1 MIAGGTRLTRA
12 RPETGGTGRT
22 GRRAG
27 QSGSRAAILDAARA
41 AFAERGYDAATVR
54 DIARRAKVD
63 PALVH
68 HFHGTKE
75 QLFAAAM
82 ELPVDPSV
90 AIPALLAPG
99 THGIGERVVRFFL
112 EVCEAGGERSPF
124 LAMLRGAASHPRS
137 AVLLRQ
143 FITAAVLG
151 RIAARLEAADPELRT
166 TLAAS
171 QLVGLAMVRY
181 VVRVE
186 PLASADHDTVVAA
199 VAPTVQRYLTGE
211 VAGIA

>member
-1 MIAGGTRLTRA
+1 MA
-12 RPETGGTGRT
+12 RT

-27 QSGSRAAILDAARA
+27 ASGSRQAILDAARA

-54 DIARRAKVD
+54 DIARRADVD

-82 ELPVDPSV
+82 QLPVDPAV

-99 THGIGERVVRFFL
+99 VDGLGERLVRFFL
-112 EVCEAGGERSPF
+112 GLCEAGGGRSPF
-124 LAMLRGAASHPRS
+124 LALLRGAASHERS
-137 AVLLRQ
+137 AAMLRE
-143 FITAAVLG
+143 FITRAVLG
-151 RIAARLEAADPELRT
+151 RIAASLHAPDAKLRA
-166 TLAAS
+166 TLAGS

-186 PLASADHDTVVAA
+186 PLASADHDTIVAA
-199 VAPTVQRYLTGE
+199 LAPTIQRYLT
-211 VAGIA
+211 ADLR